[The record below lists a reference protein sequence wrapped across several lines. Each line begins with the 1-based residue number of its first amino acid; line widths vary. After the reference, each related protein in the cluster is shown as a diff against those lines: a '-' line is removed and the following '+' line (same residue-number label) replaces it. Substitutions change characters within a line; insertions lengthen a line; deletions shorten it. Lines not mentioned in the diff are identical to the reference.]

1 MARDYSTIN
10 PRVPGHETPLTLQM
24 YARQEKFLN
33 LRAQG
38 YTVMDACAEVG
49 INRKTYEKWRQRLEY
64 FRIASDE
71 IRVAKAAAA
80 SGQIRGDDFAAFR
93 LRYFKHASPPFH
105 LKIISILEKSK
116 PGSVTMILV
125 PPNHGKTTLLT
136 DWINWKLAYDPNH
149 RILYVSESS
158 KLAEKVIGRVKRRMV
173 DPNVA
178 RIYISEFGPFYE
190 PGQEKQSKPWAAG
203 QITVFRSNHDE
214 QDYSLEAMGWT
225 NQIYGV
231 RSDTIVLDDYQTLRT
246 AEKGNM
252 TQSMVDKFQQ
262 DIYTRIDPAE
272 GRVVILGTRVA
283 PKDFYVNLLEQGDVV
298 DNVIILPV
306 FDFRG
311 EPLWIERLD
320 REKLDVIKKKV
331 GPKIWSRAYL
341 MKPQE
346 DGAATFTEA
355 VLNDCKNMSLKLAEP
370 AAVNEEVWCGI
381 DPAIDGYTAITTAAI
396 SIPRMRLMTTEH
408 RFQLATG
415 EAIMALIK
423 ETHTKTKFTT
433 LIVEAV
439 SFQKALARDERLE
452 KMRRELGFT
461 IIEHITAGNKADTTF
476 GVARMASSY
485 IDQTIEIPWAGE
497 EEQRMFQPFVD
508 EHVQWRAT
516 IPTRLRV
523 QDYVMSEWFIWMRW
537 QKMREK
543 HLQPAAKS
551 IRTQP
556 MPFQPTKH
564 ANMFEYK
571 GSVVGSRRGR

>member
-1 MARDYSTIN
+1 
-10 PRVPGHETPLTLQM
+10 M

-33 LRAQG
+33 LRAMG
-38 YTVMDACAEVG
+38 YTVLEACAEVG

-64 FRIASDE
+64 FKIASDE

-80 SGQIRGDDFAAFR
+80 SGTIRSDDFAGFR
-93 LRYFKHASPPFH
+93 LRYFKHQSPPFH

-158 KLAEKVIGRVKRRMV
+158 KLAEKVIGRIKRRMS

-203 QITVFRSNHDE
+203 QITVFRSDHDE
-214 QDYSLEAMGWT
+214 QDYSLEAMGWA

-252 TQSMVDKFQQ
+252 TQAMVDKFQQ
-262 DIYTRIDPAE
+262 DIYTRIDPAA

-306 FDFRG
+306 YDFRG
-311 EPLWIERLD
+311 DPLWPDRLGKERL
-320 REKLDVIKKKV
+320 EMIKKKV
-331 GPKIWSRAYL
+331 GSKVWSRAYL

-346 DGAATFTEA
+346 DGSATFTEP

-370 AAVNEEVWCGI
+370 AAVNEEAWAGI
-381 DPAIDGYTAITTAAI
+381 DPAIDGFTAMTTAAI
-396 SIPRMRLMTTEH
+396 SVPRMRLMTTEH

-415 EAIMALIK
+415 EAILALIK
-423 ETHTKTKFTT
+423 ETWTKTKFTT

-452 KMRRELGFT
+452 AMRRECGFT
-461 IIEHITAGNKADTTF
+461 IIEHTTASNKQDQTF
-476 GVARMASSY
+476 GVARMASSF

-497 EEQRMFQPFVD
+497 DEQHMFAPLLD
-508 EHVQWRAT
+508 ELTQWRAT

-523 QDYVMSEWFIWMRW
+523 QDMVMSLWFMWMRW
-537 QKMREK
+537 QKMRQS
-543 HLQPAAKS
+543 HIQPAAKS

-556 MPFQPTKH
+556 MPFTPTQH
-564 ANMFEYK
+564 RNMFEYK
-571 GSVVGSRRGR
+571 GSILGGKR